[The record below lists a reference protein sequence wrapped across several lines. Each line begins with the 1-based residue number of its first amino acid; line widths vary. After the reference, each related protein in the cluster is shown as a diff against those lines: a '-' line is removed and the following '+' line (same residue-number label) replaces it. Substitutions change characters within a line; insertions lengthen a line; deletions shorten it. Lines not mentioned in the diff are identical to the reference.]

1 MLSYEEILER
11 ALLAV
16 AEEID
21 LEMVAEEAG
30 EEPLT
35 EDDGAA
41 VEINEVLSLE
51 AGGFMTTDRGIVLR
65 LSDGSQ
71 FTVEI
76 KRYR

>member
-11 ALLAV
+11 ALLAA

-35 EDDGAA
+35 DKDGAP
-41 VEINEVLSLE
+41 VEIDETLSLE

>member
-21 LEMVAEEAG
+21 LKTVAEEAG

-41 VEINEVLSLE
+41 VEIDEVLSLE

>member
-11 ALLAV
+11 ALRAA

-21 LEMVAEEAG
+21 LEIVAEEAG

-35 EDDGAA
+35 EEDGSP
-41 VEINEVLSLE
+41 VEINEVVTL
-51 AGGFMTTDRGIVLR
+51 ADGGFMTTDKGIVLR

>member
-1 MLSYEEILER
+1 MLSYEGILER
-11 ALLAV
+11 ALLAA

-35 EDDGAA
+35 DKDGAA
-41 VEINEVLSLE
+41 VEIDETLSLE